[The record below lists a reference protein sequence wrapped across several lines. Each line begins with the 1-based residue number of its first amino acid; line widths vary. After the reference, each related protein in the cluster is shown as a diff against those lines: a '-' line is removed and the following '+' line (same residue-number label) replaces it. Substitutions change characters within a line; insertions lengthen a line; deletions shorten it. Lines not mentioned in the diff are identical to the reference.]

1 VGLVVGGLA
10 RGSSSAGE
18 IKRARRGP
26 SFIGSANQVRRR
38 LGAVAASP
46 SRVAA
51 VLGGTMYLINVT
63 AAGGARAHPLHRQR
77 DCTAARAAD
86 PPEQRL

>member
-51 VLGGTMYLINVT
+51 VLGGSIRGPV
-63 AAGGARAHPLHRQR
+63 GS
-77 DCTAARAAD
+77 
-86 PPEQRL
+86 PPPPTPSPQQCI